1 MALSEQEQQALR
13 EIERSLMNDDPKF
26 GAAVSGD
33 GFGGGAGGSLTLRGV
48 AVIVIGLVML
58 VSGVALSQMS
68 LWFVVLSIAGFL
80 VMLAGALWML
90 RSAPSEGVKLQGAR
104 SAAGQAKLKNGNGFT
119 NRMEDNFRKR
129 FEQ

>member
-33 GFGGGAGGSLTLRGV
+33 GFGSGGAITLRGI

-58 VSGVALSQMS
+58 VGGVALSQNS
-68 LWFVVLSIAGFL
+68 LWFVAISIIGFL
-80 VMLAGALWML
+80 VMLAGGIWML
-90 RSAPSEGVKLQGAR
+90 RSAPSAQQMSSNRQNLR
-104 SAAGQAKLKNGNGFT
+104 AAQAKKASGGFAD
-119 NRMEDNFRKR
+119 RMEDNFRKR